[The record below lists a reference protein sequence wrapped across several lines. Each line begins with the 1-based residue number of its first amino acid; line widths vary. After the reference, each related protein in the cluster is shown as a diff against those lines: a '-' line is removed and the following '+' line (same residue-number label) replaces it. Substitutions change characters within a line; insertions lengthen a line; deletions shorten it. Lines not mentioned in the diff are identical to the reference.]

1 MHSVGYLYIMDLI
14 TTCISVKQTRLQ
26 VSSPYVNLVVMWLWV
41 CSGIQVQLTVPMNVT
56 CFPQYASWQ

>member
-1 MHSVGYLYIMDLI
+1 MMDLI

-26 VSSPYVNLVVMWLWV
+26 VSSPYVNLFVMWLWV